1 MSKSVIKQG
10 VQQEA
15 RALSG
20 RGGEPIKVHKAT
32 VRAADLTAA
41 ATSEAIDISTG
52 DDGTDFPANAYVIT
66 AACRTLEAWSGTG
79 ISGTT
84 LDIGDSGNPDELID
98 GANVHAVG
106 YDSTP
111 KGVYTP
117 WTAEATAYVPLAT
130 VIAAG
135 GGNVSA
141 YDTGA
146 TEIFIY
152 YFCPEDP
159 GAP

>member
-20 RGGEPIKVHKAT
+20 RGGEPIKVHKRT

-41 ATSEAIDISTG
+41 ATSETINIATG
-52 DDGTDFPANAYVIT
+52 DDGAVIPANSYVIT
-66 AACRTLEAWSGTG
+66 AACRTIEAWSGTG

-84 LDIGDSGNPDELID
+84 LDIGDSIDGDELVD

-111 KGVYTP
+111 KGTYTP
-117 WTAEATAYVPLAT
+117 WTPETTAYAARAT
-130 VIAAG
+130 FAAAG